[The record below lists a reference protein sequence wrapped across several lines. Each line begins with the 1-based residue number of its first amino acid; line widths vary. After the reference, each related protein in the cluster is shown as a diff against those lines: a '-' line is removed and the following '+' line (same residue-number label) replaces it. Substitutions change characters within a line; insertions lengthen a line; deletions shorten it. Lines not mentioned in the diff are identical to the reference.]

1 MSKQKKMKVHKKKTD
16 LGSYSDHSGGN
27 SQNLSAL
34 GGGNARNPSSS
45 GSSGSSQSNSQ
56 SSKAHSNAVGPSDK
70 NIKKVPPSDQKVLA
84 SKRQSVSLDKLNLAD
99 MGNIMDDK
107 GLVPI
112 NFGSAEMILKNKK
125 RKMTNKVRTTKY
137 TWVTWAPLSLLLQF
151 KRAANIY
158 FLIISVLTLMPFSPK
173 TPSSMIG
180 TFTFVLFVTMLKEAL
195 ENYFRYKADKEANGR
210 L

>member
-1 MSKQKKMKVHKKKTD
+1 MSKQKKMKVEKKKTD
-16 LGSYSDHSGGN
+16 LGSLSDRGSGN
-27 SQNLSAL
+27 SHNLSAL

-45 GSSGSSQSNSQ
+45 DSSGSSQSNSQ
-56 SSKAHSNAVGPSDK
+56 SSKTHSRALDPSGKDT
-70 NIKKVPPSDQKVLA
+70 KKVSSGDPKVA
-84 SKRQSVSLDKLNLAD
+84 NKRQSVFLDKLNLAD

-112 NFGSAEMILKNKK
+112 NFGNAEMVLKNKK

-137 TWVTWAPLSLLLQF
+137 TWVTWAPLSLLMQF

-158 FLIISVLTLMPFSPK
+158 FLIISILTLMPFSPK
-173 TPSSMIG
+173 TPESMIG

>member
-1 MSKQKKMKVHKKKTD
+1 MSKQKKAKVQKKMTN
-16 LGSYSDHSGGN
+16 LGSYSDHSSGN
-27 SQNLSAL
+27 THNLSAL

-45 GSSGSSQSNSQ
+45 DVSGSSQSNSQ

-70 NIKKVPPSDQKVLA
+70 STKKAPPGDQKVS
-84 SKRQSVSLDKLNLAD
+84 SKRQSVSLEKLNLAD

-112 NFGSAEMILKNKK
+112 NFGSDEMVLKNKK

-137 TWVTWAPLSLLLQF
+137 TWVTWAPLSLLMQF

-173 TPSSMIG
+173 TPESMIG